1 MHAERMNRLMTQ
13 TDVVIL
19 AVIAGLIVV
28 IGFVM
33 WLAEKRQ

>member
-1 MHAERMNRLMTQ
+1 MNRLMTQ

-19 AVIAGLIVV
+19 AIIAGLIVV